1 MRAGSAWA
9 ALRARWSAQTAQWE
23 RERGLVRPTRE
34 GGWYLA
40 VLAGVLVAAVN
51 TGNNLLYVVLAMLM
65 AIMIVSNLLA
75 EWNLRSLRLRRR
87 LPPELF
93 AGAAASGALCVEN
106 HRRWGRSFAL
116 QIIDLDGGSGELAR
130 AVVPAVEPGG
140 EAEAPATWRFPQRGP
155 AGLRRLR
162 VESRFPFGLLR
173 RWRTFDVHEE
183 VLVYPT
189 LRRGLSPERGGAP
202 FGARPDPQGR
212 GGDGDLVGLREYSPG
227 DPLRDLHWLTS
238 ARVGRPVVVIRE
250 ALRRVEVIVRVP
262 PVEGEAL
269 ERALS
274 EAAMEIVRHT
284 AEGHAVGL
292 ELGAERRP
300 ARVGERWRRA
310 LLDALARFPGGAR

>member
-1 MRAGSAWA
+1 MRASAAWA
-9 ALRARWSAQTAQWE
+9 QLRARWGEQQARWE

-87 LPPELF
+87 LPAELF
-93 AGAAASGALCVEN
+93 AGAAAAGALCVEN

-116 QIIDLDGGSGELAR
+116 QLIDLDESGAELAR
-130 AVVPAVEPGG
+130 AVVACVEPGG
-140 EAEAPATWRFPQRGP
+140 EAEVPADWRLPRRGA

-173 RWRTFDVHEE
+173 RWRTME
-183 VLVYPT
+183 VPETVWVYPA
-189 LRRGLSPERGGAP
+189 LRRGSSGARGGAP
-202 FGARPDPQGR
+202 FGAAPDAQGR
-212 GGDGDLVGLREYSPG
+212 GGDGDLVGLRAYQPG
-227 DPLRDLHWLTS
+227 DPLRDLHWPTS
-238 ARVGRPVVVIRE
+238 ARVGKPVVVVRE
-250 ALRRVEVIVRVP
+250 ALRQVEVIVRVP
-262 PVEGEAL
+262 PLQGEAF

-274 EAAMEIVRHT
+274 EAASELVRHA

-292 ELGAERRP
+292 ELGEARLP
-300 ARVGERWRRA
+300 ARAGPRWRRA
-310 LLDALARFPGGAR
+310 LLEALARAPGGAG